1 MLGIVDEATNLQQ
14 VARLPNREPAS
25 VLKAFREVWVRPYG
39 MPHRITMDQDGAFM
53 GEFWTYVVDQATEAD
68 YVPPDAHH
76 RLGKAERCN
85 AVYREI
91 LNRVVDGMAIATTDD
106 MEQAI
111 DATTHAINSMPRTR
125 GKGPKKK
132 GGYVIGR
139 LVTFDGRCAWVQ
151 LGTQTVKVD
160 RNQLRPAYG
169 FESWAPDAEDIQA
182 LKDAEGNLLDDNVQS
197 LEGPPPPDDEPVE
210 PTVVIPP
217 TPSMLA
223 LPAPLRPL
231 CHQPRQR
238 RRFISSHHRQDPAG
252 VRGIPRRTRQQGPP
266 IKSGRSPKRD
276 GTTVKYQI

>member
-1 MLGIVDEATNLQQ
+1 MRVQDITPGAKC
-14 VARLPNREPAS
+14 A
-25 VLKAFREVWVRPYG
+25 VWRS
-39 MPHRITMDQDGAFM
+39 Q
-53 GEFWTYVVDQATEAD
+53 
-68 YVPPDAHH
+68 
-76 RLGKAERCN
+76 L
-85 AVYREI
+85 
-91 LNRVVDGMAIATTDD
+91 
-106 MEQAI
+106 
-111 DATTHAINSMPRTR
+111 R

-182 LKDAEGNLLDDNVQS
+182 LKDAERNLLDDNVQS